1 MAGYSGTPLIRKIG
15 IKPGHR
21 VHFHSHP
28 QSFVR
33 DLGEL
38 PEKASLEDKLAA
50 GTDVMVAFVET
61 QAELLKQFMRLS
73 SKLAPDGMLW
83 IAWPKRASGRK
94 TDLTEDVVRT
104 VGLKA
109 GLVDV
114 KVCAIDEVWSGLKF
128 VVRLIDRPK
137 KGRSGRERPLVA
149 KEKKSASQRAAR

>member
-21 VHFHSHP
+21 IHLHDHP
-28 QSFVR
+28 ASFLR

-38 PEKASLEDKLAA
+38 PDAVKLEQRLADS
-50 GTDVMVAFVET
+50 TDVMVCFVESE
-61 QAELLKQFMRLS
+61 AELKKQFSRVTG
-73 SKLAPDGMLW
+73 KLAPDGMLW

-94 TDLTEDVVRT
+94 TDLTEDVVRN

-137 KGRSGRERPLVA
+137 LAGA
-149 KEKKSASQRAAR
+149 KKARAAKN

>member
-1 MAGYSGTPLIRKIG
+1 M
-15 IKPGHR
+15 HD
-21 VHFHSHP
+21 HP
-28 QSFVR
+28 ASFLR

-38 PEKASLEDKLAA
+38 PDAVKLEPQLA
-50 GTDVMVAFVET
+50 GSTDVMVCFVDSET
-61 QAELLKQFMRLS
+61 ELRKQFSRLAG
-73 SKLAPDGMLW
+73 KLAPDGMLW

-94 TDLTEDVVRT
+94 TDLSEDVVRN

-137 KGRSGRERPLVA
+137 PDRRMKDRPMKDRSERERPVA
-149 KEKKSASQRAAR
+149 AKGKKSASQRAVAR